1 MQEISKKSD
10 EIPRLSRDARHIGEE
25 PSSPGGTTLRPTMS
39 RISSNK
45 RDVNEKP
52 PLLKHL
58 SDEEIEMLEVKL
70 KRKIDLR
77 LLPMIILVYIMNYLD
92 RNNIPA
98 AQVAGMG
105 AELGLSTT
113 QYNTAVSI
121 LFVGYI
127 LMQVPSNLFLDKI
140 GRPSIYF
147 TIVMMIWGTIS
158 ASTGAVHSFAGLICA
173 RFFLGFIEASF
184 FPGCLFYL
192 SSWYTKKELSLRTA
206 ILYSGSL
213 ISGAFSGLIAAGITS
228 GLNGKAGLSA
238 WRWLFI
244 LEGSITVF
252 IAFFIWIVI
261 PDFPK
266 TTKWLT
272 EEERQLACWR
282 LERDVG
288 EEDWSGSEAQ
298 KVMHGLKLAFTDI
311 KMYVLMALVTC
322 IVASGSITNFFPI
335 VVGTLGYGKIQT
347 LLLTTPPYV
356 LATIVVLSN
365 AWHADRSAER
375 YLHIIIPLSISV
387 VTFII
392 AASTLNTAAR
402 YVAMMFMPA
411 SVYGGYV
418 CALSWIS
425 STLPRPVTKR
435 AAALA
440 AINAISN
447 ASSIWTAY
455 MYTKG
460 SAPRYAIAMGV
471 NCGTS
476 FLAVIFAT
484 VLRTILVRLN
494 KKLDREEEHA
504 GTGDGQSATALNGS
518 GANVESREEQGLPG
532 AAVTKGFRFLI

>member
-10 EIPRLSRDARHIGEE
+10 EFVRHGEE
-25 PSSPGGTTLRPTMS
+25 SNATGSATLHTTTSHVSSTR
-39 RISSNK
+39 
-45 RDVNEKP
+45 RDVNDKP

-70 KRKIDLR
+70 KWKIDLR

-98 AQVAGMG
+98 AQVSGMG
-105 AELGLSTT
+105 VELGLSTT

-147 TIVMMIWGTIS
+147 TVVMMIWGTIS
-158 ASTGAVHSFAGLICA
+158 ASTGAVHNFAGLICA

-213 ISGAFSGLIAAGITS
+213 ISGAFSGLIAAGIT
-228 GLNGKAGLSA
+228 GGMDGKAGLSA

-266 TTKWLT
+266 TTKWLS

-335 VVGTLGYGKIQT
+335 VVGTLGYGKIET

-356 LATIVVLSN
+356 LAFIVVLLN
-365 AWHADRSAER
+365 AWHADRSGER
-375 YLHIIIPLSISV
+375 YLHIIIPLSVSV

-392 AASTLNTAAR
+392 AAATLNTAAR

-476 FLAVIFAT
+476 FLAIVFAT
-484 VLRTILVRLN
+484 VLRTMLVRLN
-494 KKLDREEEHA
+494 RKLDREEGHVD
-504 GTGDGQSATALNGS
+504 TGEGQSVTALNG
-518 GANVESREEQGLPG
+518 GGVVDVERREQQGLPG

>member
-1 MQEISKKSD
+1 MPVASATGVVKDD
-10 EIPRLSRDARHIGEE
+10 EQHVEDVFDT
-25 PSSPGGTTLRPTMS
+25 SSVAGGGTLHTTNSIVSSRPGPT
-39 RISSNK
+39 
-45 RDVNEKP
+45 EKP

-58 SDEEIEMLEVKL
+58 SDEEIERLEVRL

-77 LLPMIILVYIMNYLD
+77 LLPMIIIVYIMNYLD

-105 AELGLSTT
+105 AELGLTTT
-113 QYNTAVSI
+113 QYNTAVSV
-121 LFVGYI
+121 LFIGYI
-127 LMQVPSNLFLDKI
+127 IMQIPSNLFLDKI
-140 GRPSIYF
+140 GRPSLYF
-147 TIVMMIWGTIS
+147 TAVMMVWGVIS
-158 ASTGAVHSFAGLICA
+158 GATGAVHNFSGLVAC
-173 RFFLGFIEASF
+173 RFFLGFIEAAY

-213 ISGAFSGLIAAGITS
+213 ISGAFSGLIAAGITD
-228 GLNGKAGLSA
+228 GLDGKAGLSA

-244 LEGSITVF
+244 LEGSVTVF

-266 TTKWLT
+266 TTTWLS

-298 KVMHGLKLAFTDI
+298 KVLHGLRLAFTDV
-311 KMYVLMALVTC
+311 KMYILMIMVTC

-335 VVGTLGYGKIQT
+335 VVSTLGYDRIKT

-356 LATIVVLSN
+356 LATIVVLAN
-365 AWHADRSAER
+365 AWHADKTGER
-375 YLHIIIPLSISV
+375 YWHIAIPLCVSV
-387 VTFII
+387 
-392 AASTLNTAAR
+392 AAFVVAAATLNTAAR
-402 YVAMMFMPA
+402 YAAMMFMPA

-425 STLPRPVTKR
+425 STLPRPVAKR

-440 AINAISN
+440 AINAASN

-455 MYTKG
+455 MYTKS
-460 SAPRYAIAMGV
+460 SAPRYAIAMGI
-471 NCGTS
+471 NCATS
-476 FLAVIFAT
+476 VLAVLFAT
-484 VLRTILVRLN
+484 VLRFMLVRLN
-494 KKLDREEEHA
+494 KKLDCGEQVGGATSLIEGE
-504 GTGDGQSATALNGS
+504 GQT
-518 GANVESREEQGLPG
+518 ERREEQGLPG
-532 AAVTKGFRFLI
+532 TAAVKGFRFLI

>member
-1 MQEISKKSD
+1 MQEISAGKAGNGSAPD
-10 EIPRLSRDARHIGEE
+10 LGGVDGASITGGATLHTTTSVASR
-25 PSSPGGTTLRPTMS
+25 
-39 RISSNK
+39 
-45 RDVNEKP
+45 RDINEKP

-58 SDEEIEMLEVKL
+58 SDKEIEELEVKL
-70 KRKIDLR
+70 KRRIDLR

-105 AELGLSTT
+105 DELGLTSS
-113 QYNTAVSI
+113 QFNTAVSI

-140 GRPSIYF
+140 GRPSLYF
-147 TIVMMIWGTIS
+147 TVVMMIWGVIS
-158 ASTGAVHSFAGLICA
+158 GATGAVQNYSGLLAC
-173 RFFLGFIEASF
+173 RFFLGFIEASY

-192 SSWYTKKELSLRTA
+192 SSWYTRKELSLRTA

-213 ISGAFSGLIAAGITS
+213 ISGAVSGLISAGITN
-228 GLNGKAGLSA
+228 GLDGKAGLSA

-252 IAFFIWIVI
+252 IAFFIWIII

-266 TTKWLT
+266 TTKWLS
-272 EEERQLACWR
+272 EQERQLACWR
-282 LERDVG
+282 LERDIG

-298 KVMHGLKLAFTDI
+298 KVFHGLKLAFTDI
-311 KMYVLMALVTC
+311 KMYVLMVLVTC
-322 IVASGSITNFFPI
+322 CVASGSITNFFPI
-335 VVGTLGYGKIQT
+335 VVQTLGFGKIET
-347 LLLTTPPYV
+347 LLLTTPPYI
-356 LATIVVLSN
+356 LATIVVLGN
-365 AWHADRSAER
+365 AWHADKKGER
-375 YLHIIIPLSISV
+375 YFHIVIPLAISV
-387 VTFII
+387 FSFIL
-392 AASTLNTAAR
+392 AAATLNTAAR

-411 SVYGGYV
+411 SVYGGYI

-425 STLPRPVTKR
+425 ATLPRPVTKR

-440 AINAISN
+440 AINAVSN

-455 MYTKG
+455 MYTKP

-476 FLAVIFAT
+476 LLGIVFAT
-484 VLRTILVRLN
+484 VLRIILVRLN
-494 KKLDREEEHA
+494 KKLDREEDLSEA
-504 GTGDGQSATALNGS
+504 GLTAEGQ
-518 GANVESREEQGLPG
+518 VERREEQGLPG
-532 AAVTKGFRFLI
+532 EAAAKGFRFLI